1 MNLATFRLRHGIA
14 TLREPLSQAAFLL
27 KVQTGA
33 YASAPHGLKM
43 RILKRYLPHSGSV
56 TLVETG
62 TYFGDTVAALKDVCS
77 QIVSIEIDPG
87 LHEYAQWRFRS
98 SRNVRLVLGDCATE
112 LPSVLATI
120 KGPAAF
126 WLDGHWR
133 GGITSRG
140 ALDDPI
146 LLSLQQIREYGENSH
161 VLLIDD
167 ARCFDGRE
175 SRPHLGDVIALLRSI
190 NPDYRIL
197 IHHDIISA
205 VPQGPKD
212 D

>member
-1 MNLATFRLRHGIA
+1 MNLASFRLRHGLA
-14 TLREPLSQAAFLL
+14 ALREPLSRAAFLL

-33 YASAPHGLKM
+33 YTPAPHSLKM
-43 RILKRYLPHSGSV
+43 RVLKRYLPRSGSV

-62 TYFGDTVAALKDVCS
+62 TYFGDTVAALKDMCS
-77 QIVSIEIDPG
+77 QIVSIEIDPD
-87 LHEYAQWRFRS
+87 LHEYAKWRFRS
-98 SRNVRLVLGDCATE
+98 SPNVRLVLGDCAAE

-120 KGPAAF
+120 RGPAAF
-126 WLDGHWR
+126 WLDGHWS

-146 LLSLQQIREYGENSH
+146 LLSLQQIREDRENSH

-190 NPDYRIL
+190 NRDYQIL

-205 VPQGPKD
+205 VPPRMIED
-212 D
+212 